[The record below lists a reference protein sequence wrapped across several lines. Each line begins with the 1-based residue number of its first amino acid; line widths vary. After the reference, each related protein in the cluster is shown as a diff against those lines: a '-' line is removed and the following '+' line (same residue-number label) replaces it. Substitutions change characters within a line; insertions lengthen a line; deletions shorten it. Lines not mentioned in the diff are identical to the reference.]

1 MNAPINGADAEPW
14 SYAESRLRTCGRVIA
29 LAPDKLAVLSDLAS
43 GFARDVQDGFLTQ
56 PVVADRLHELSDAY
70 GLIAEFGTDTVQ
82 RVIADGLQR
91 ATAPVGEAWRPPVA
105 RKLAGTTGGVTIATA
120 AALRTKEFP
129 PIKYIVPR
137 LHAGGLHDPRGEAED
152 RQVVADAG
160 RWPRSREWR

>member
-1 MNAPINGADAEPW
+1 
-14 SYAESRLRTCGRVIA
+14 

-56 PVVADRLHELSDAY
+56 PVVADRLHELSEAY

-129 PIKYIVPR
+129 PIKYIVPGY
-137 LHAGGLHDPRGEAED
+137 LPEGCTIL
-152 RQVVADAG
+152 AG
-160 RWPRSREWR
+160 RPKIGKSWLMLDVGLAVASGGGCLAS